1 MREYFIEFLSFEW
14 TRNFLIS
21 FFSISLFLFIGKFF
35 NEKQNLIIAKT
46 LSFCLLI
53 VTIVSH
59 YGNIES
65 GQWSLKEHLPLHLC
79 SINSLICIFILFIT
93 KNKKLFEFNFYGGVL
108 GGIVAILTPQIND
121 YDGSNLEY
129 MIYYLSHGLIIL
141 IPLYLFYYLNYK
153 LRKLSWLRTLIFLDL
168 LMIILIPINRF
179 LKSNYMYVNEPPR
192 VNNPLIIGEWPM
204 YLIYLNMII
213 FILFG
218 ITYLIFTKVLYSKTK

>member
-1 MREYFIEFLSFEW
+1 
-14 TRNFLIS
+14 
-21 FFSISLFLFIGKFF
+21 
-35 NEKQNLIIAKT
+35 
-46 LSFCLLI
+46 
-53 VTIVSH
+53 
-59 YGNIES
+59 
-65 GQWSLKEHLPLHLC
+65 
-79 SINSLICIFILFIT
+79 
-93 KNKKLFEFNFYGGVL
+93 
-108 GGIVAILTPQIND
+108 
-121 YDGSNLEY
+121 

-179 LKSNYMYVNEPPR
+179 LQSNYMYVNEPPK

-218 ITYLIFTKVLYSKTK
+218 ITYLLFTKVLYSKSK